1 VERDTVAVILNWN
14 NADMTIMLLKNI
26 MGVGENCDVIV
37 VDNNSCVEER
47 ERLQEFFSREGN
59 SFYSESQIDQILER
73 QDKLLLLLNDNYGY
87 AKGNNFGLRL
97 ASRLKY
103 EYAVISNN
111 DIEIVSPLI
120 DDLKRILESHQ
131 DIAVVGPMI
140 SAPGRNDGPFDKLGM
155 RLMFW
160 RPAFYPFHWLTF
172 HISRLLRLN
181 RPGSKEIEKEELT
194 FPYCISGSFMM
205 ARMSSL
211 EKVDYFD
218 ENTFL
223 YCEEMI
229 LAEKLLE
236 KDLRMAYL
244 PGKEVKHQHGASTAR
259 LDADI
264 SKLEFKSRLYYFG
277 RYRGFGKVRIA
288 MLKVAS
294 WVYKRIWFPLFQ
306 TSKRTLRGV
315 RE

>member
-1 VERDTVAVILNWN
+1 MKRETVAVILNWN
-14 NADMTIMLLKNI
+14 NADMTLKLLDNI
-26 MGVGENCDVIV
+26 GDVGENCDVIV
-37 VDNNSCVEER
+37 VDNNSSIEER
-47 ERLQEFFSREGN
+47 DRLQEYFRREGY
-59 SFYSESQIDQILER
+59 SFYSESEIDQVSER
-73 QDKLLLLLNDNYGY
+73 QDSLLLLLNDNYGY

-120 DDLKRILESHQ
+120 DDLKEILESHR
-131 DIAVVGPMI
+131 DVAVVGPRI
-140 SAPGRNDGPFDKLGM
+140 SAPERNDGPFDKLGM

-172 HISRLLRLN
+172 HINKLLGMN
-181 RPGSKEIEKEELT
+181 RPRSKETEEKELS

-211 EKVDYFD
+211 EEVDYFD

-236 KDLRMAYL
+236 KDLHMAYF
-244 PGKEVKHQHGASTAR
+244 PVKEVKHHHGASTAR

-264 SKLEFKSRLYYFG
+264 SKLEFESRLYYFS
-277 RYRGFGKVRIA
+277 RYRGYGKIRIA
-288 MLKVAS
+288 MLRAAS
-294 WVYKRIWFPLFQ
+294 WIYKKIWRPLFQ
-306 TSKRTLRGV
+306 TSKKKLRGV